1 MWTLYTFLRRPHGC
15 IGQFLQL
22 LQCTLADTG
31 VVKTGYCCQKA
42 SFRLNV
48 FVLLYLSAQKVSLFS
63 LIRPRSHSIKAELS
77 QHSDSV
83 LVGGRSERPQSNLGP
98 GSELSLGSD
107 TPSPWSSSTTQSS
120 SAWSAPPPSTSP
132 RQSSLVWILVYT
144 SKDDQRLYFNYILL
158 PHLISVNSV
167 LMRRSAVTESEKKP
181 ENEDSPTLK
190 EDENKDSLLE
200 HEYWQDE
207 STKL

>member
-1 MWTLYTFLRRPHGC
+1 MCLFCCIYRHKRSRFL
-15 IGQFLQL
+15 
-22 LQCTLADTG
+22 
-31 VVKTGYCCQKA
+31 A
-42 SFRLNV
+42 S
-48 FVLLYLSAQKVSLFS
+48 SG
-63 LIRPRSHSIKAELS
+63 PSHSIKAELS

-83 LVGGRSERPQSNLGP
+83 LVGGRSERPRSNLGP
-98 GSELSLGSD
+98 SSELSLGSD
-107 TPSPWSSSTTQSS
+107 TPSPWSSSTTPSS

-132 RQSSLVWILVYT
+132 RQSSLVWILVY
-144 SKDDQRLYFNYILL
+144 FNRWPNILL
-158 PHLISVNSV
+158 AHLISVNSV

-190 EDENKDSLLE
+190 EDENKDSILE

>member
-1 MWTLYTFLRRPHGC
+1 MWTLYTFLQRPHWC

-22 LQCTLADTG
+22 LQGSLADTG
-31 VVKTGYCCQKA
+31 VVKTGHGCQRA

-48 FVLLYLSAQKVSLFS
+48 FVLLYLSAQKVLLFS

-83 LVGGRSERPQSNLGP
+83 LVGGRSERPQSSLGP

-107 TPSPWSSSTTQSS
+107 TPSPWSSSTTPSS

-132 RQSSLVWILVYT
+132 HRSSLVWILVY
-144 SKDDQRLYFNYILL
+144 FNRWPKIVFKLD
-158 PHLISVNSV
+158 
-167 LMRRSAVTESEKKP
+167 TF
-181 ENEDSPTLK
+181 
-190 EDENKDSLLE
+190 
-200 HEYWQDE
+200 YWH
-207 STKL
+207 T

>member
-1 MWTLYTFLRRPHGC
+1 MCLFCCIYRHKRSRFLASSDPEVTPSKQSYHSTLTLSWPEEGLR
-15 IGQFLQL
+15 
-22 LQCTLADTG
+22 A
-31 VVKTGYCCQKA
+31 
-42 SFRLNV
+42 
-48 FVLLYLSAQKVSLFS
+48 
-63 LIRPRSHSIKAELS
+63 
-77 QHSDSV
+77 
-83 LVGGRSERPQSNLGP
+83 ERPQSNLGP

-132 RQSSLVWILVYT
+132 RRSSLVWILVY
-144 SKDDQRLYFNYILL
+144 FNRWPNILL
-158 PHLISVNSV
+158 AHLISVNSV

-190 EDENKDSLLE
+190 EDENKDSILE